1 MNAIAKVLL
10 AAVLAAVLAAG
21 AASPAL
27 AAGTKTPEKTKIHR
41 ELDALGAKID
51 AFEARARRES
61 AQTRARVDAR
71 VKSLRSD
78 KTDADRALD
87 KLEAAGASAG
97 KDLKAAFQSAFKKLK
112 DGYRDASREAPW
124 SKKNKSPKSP

>member
-1 MNAIAKVLL
+1 MNTIAMALL
-10 AAVLAAVLAAG
+10 AA
-21 AASPAL
+21 AL
-27 AAGTKTPEKTKIHR
+27 AAAPAAAATAAKKTPEKTKIHR

-61 AQTRARVDAR
+61 AQTRARIDER
-71 VKSLRSD
+71 VRSLRSD

-97 KDLKAAFQSAFKKLK
+97 KDLKTAFQSAFKKLK
-112 DGYRDASREAPW
+112 DGYRDAAREAPW
-124 SKKNKSPKSP
+124 AKKTKSPKSP